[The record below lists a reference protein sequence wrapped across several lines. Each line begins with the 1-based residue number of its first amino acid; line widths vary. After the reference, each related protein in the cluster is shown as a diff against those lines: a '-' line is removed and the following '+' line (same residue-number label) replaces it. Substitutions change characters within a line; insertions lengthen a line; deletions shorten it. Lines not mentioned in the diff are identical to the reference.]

1 MPTTKPVD
9 YYVLRNQLVLDKRSV
24 GNTIG
29 AFVIL
34 NMIALCTGGAI
45 HAQTYST
52 SIIEYWGDE
61 QNNSNYE
68 EYKSIREKN
77 GKQTIYNF
85 GKNSTIN
92 YLVDGSTPLNNPK
105 DVAIYVMSHGNVNTP
120 PPIENSLTINGNL
133 NILITDNKN
142 GSTENE
148 RASTVGIAFYAGK
161 SSLTTN
167 DLISIETSSKAIDG
181 DAYSLGVTIQNL
193 GSASSSSGSRPAI
206 GENTV
211 FFNNLNIDLS
221 STTEG
226 GGLAEA
232 YGVEMMGNSSVT
244 INELK
249 ISARAEGADENYAQ
263 GIRATDQYGLSGG
276 TISIN
281 QADITTAINGYGQ
294 AIGVVSFLDLEN
306 NGSTIHIENGS
317 ILAESFDEQG
327 EAFGVLAKGQSCTV
341 TLGSDT
347 AKSISVRAQGG
358 RVNHALYS
366 FDGTVSAKANQIN
379 LQADNIIYADG
390 GSISVTSLKT
400 GTLNGDVVT
409 AYENAIASLDLRGDT
424 HWSGATSRAYSS
436 DINLALKNAAKW
448 SMTNDSTLS
457 TLTMD
462 GGIVELAHTSG
473 TRASHRTLIADNLSG
488 AGGIFKVNT
497 DIKNDQTDQIII
509 GKGSG
514 AHQILVIPTGTG
526 ANTEEMNSFIVQ
538 QRAGDA
544 SFSLANKDGKV
555 EQGLYFYELAE
566 RMGSNGQEWYLKR
579 ASSNIAPETP
589 TGETEAALSGLAGHY
604 AMWYSQ
610 LTDLRKRLGEMHDGT
625 QTGLWVRGF
634 ADKFRLKGLADSGF
648 NQNLYGGSVGYDLLA
663 AANEDYTWI
672 VGAQFRSAHAN
683 QHTNGRWDGRGD
695 VTSVGGGLYS
705 TWVHSKGWY
714 VDLVAT
720 MDWYDHTI
728 QANMSDGTGVNDDRS
743 SYGIGA
749 SLEAGRKVNF
759 GFSNENRNYWFL
771 EPQFEVSYFW
781 LKGGNFTT
789 SNGMKIDQ
797 EDMDSLTT
805 RAGFVLGKKFT
816 LNRNGVHFIQP
827 YVKAGFNYEFM
838 GEQEARLNDVRL
850 SSDLKGARGYYGLGV
865 DWQASD
871 NLRLYMQAERE
882 HGEDFTREYNIS
894 GGLKW
899 KF

>member
-1 MPTTKPVD
+1 
-9 YYVLRNQLVLDKRSV
+9 
-24 GNTIG
+24 
-29 AFVIL
+29 
-34 NMIALCTGGAI
+34 
-45 HAQTYST
+45 
-52 SIIEYWGDE
+52 
-61 QNNSNYE
+61 
-68 EYKSIREKN
+68 
-77 GKQTIYNF
+77 
-85 GKNSTIN
+85 
-92 YLVDGSTPLNNPK
+92 
-105 DVAIYVMSHGNVNTP
+105 MSHGNVNTP

-142 GSTENE
+142 GSTKNE

-167 DLISIETSSKAIDG
+167 DLISIKTSSKAIDG

-281 QADITTAINGYGQ
+281 RADITTAINGDGQ

-317 ILAESFDEQG
+317 ILAESFDGQG
-327 EAFGVLAKGQSCTV
+327 EAFGVLANGQSCTV

-347 AKSISVRAQGG
+347 AESISVRAQGG

-409 AYENAIASLDLRGDT
+409 AFENAIASLDLRGDT
-424 HWSGATSRAYSS
+424 HWTGATSRAYSS

-589 TGETEAALSGLAGHY
+589 TGET
-604 AMWYSQ
+604 
-610 LTDLRKRLGEMHDGT
+610 D
-625 QTGLWVRGF
+625 
-634 ADKFRLKGLADSGF
+634 
-648 NQNLYGGSVGYDLLA
+648 
-663 AANEDYTWI
+663 
-672 VGAQFRSAHAN
+672 
-683 QHTNGRWDGRGD
+683 
-695 VTSVGGGLYS
+695 
-705 TWVHSKGWY
+705 
-714 VDLVAT
+714 
-720 MDWYDHTI
+720 
-728 QANMSDGTGVNDDRS
+728 
-743 SYGIGA
+743 
-749 SLEAGRKVNF
+749 
-759 GFSNENRNYWFL
+759 
-771 EPQFEVSYFW
+771 
-781 LKGGNFTT
+781 
-789 SNGMKIDQ
+789 
-797 EDMDSLTT
+797 
-805 RAGFVLGKKFT
+805 
-816 LNRNGVHFIQP
+816 
-827 YVKAGFNYEFM
+827 
-838 GEQEARLNDVRL
+838 
-850 SSDLKGARGYYGLGV
+850 
-865 DWQASD
+865 
-871 NLRLYMQAERE
+871 
-882 HGEDFTREYNIS
+882 
-894 GGLKW
+894 
-899 KF
+899 